1 MAESVKLD
9 NKNNFLY
16 RFLEIAEKYPENP
29 AVIENGHK
37 IITYKD
43 LLKNALKI
51 ASFLNAKNCGAFIGI
66 SLEKSSEYIAVMLG
80 CWFAGKAFVPL
91 GKTLPDNRRKYIQD
105 DAGIDYVF
113 SETDYQVSMDFP
125 PLDKENFNIEYNQP
139 AYVIYTSGSTGK
151 PKGVLVSHNGIVNL
165 ADCQRKA
172 FEVDENSRYLFY
184 VSVNFDASISD
195 ISVCL
200 LSGAALLIE
209 NESSLDIASSLMRLI
224 YARQIT
230 HMDIPPSLLKLLDAE
245 KITDSLKTVVI
256 GGEACDIE
264 TVRKWADK
272 VNLVN
277 VYGPTEATVCTSLCK
292 CTGDWSEP
300 LLGNPI
306 DNIEYEVFAEGKLC
320 TICEKGELF
329 ISGIGLALGYVNNE
343 ELTSKKFVTVNN
355 KKYYR
360 TGDLVEKKENGLI
373 KFLGRTDRQVKIRG
387 QLVELEEIE
396 NRLNLHPDI
405 YKCSVLK
412 RPLFAG
418 GSDNLTA
425 FVQLKNPLSENDLK
439 IYLKE
444 FLPQW
449 MIPAKIEIL
458 NEMPLT
464 VTGKINQDYLKNYE
478 FKNYKPAKENLTETE
493 KKVID
498 IFKKIIGTDYVSV
511 KDNFFDLGGSSLDAL
526 ELIFACK
533 NLGLTISSDML
544 SENATPE
551 FIANNFQNSQSVMVM
566 DVEELKSDMEFIPDF
581 EIAEK
586 TPENTNNIFLT
597 GATGFLGSALL
608 KELLDTTQYKFYCLV
623 RASCNAEG
631 LERIKKTFKTYSV
644 EFKKEYESRIE
655 IICGDISKDN
665 LGLSDEMYSFLAGNV
680 FRIYHCAAVVNMLY
694 PYEKLKNIN
703 VNGVK
708 RILKFALTGV
718 KKELHYASTLSVFVS
733 TDKNTGT
740 VYENDRLD
748 NIKFIWGGYGQSKFA
763 AEKYLLNANLDN
775 IYIYRFGLICG
786 NSQNGV
792 SSKNDFLGMFVK
804 GAAEFNSLPYDESE
818 QMEVDITPVDYA
830 VKCVSSIS
838 QSITDKSIFHVAN
851 SAALKYNDFIQ
862 IMKNE
867 RIIDRITDYKTWVD
881 GTSKNACS
889 LNEQAC
895 IMSLCRMDTSK
906 FKIYRFMDLF
916 QATGIIFDAENTKKI
931 TGLSCPCADENLIKK
946 YLKSGGVKCLQD

>member
-1 MAESVKLD
+1 MAENVKLD

-16 RFLEIAEKYPENP
+16 RFLEITEKFPENP
-29 AVIENGHK
+29 AVIENGYK
-37 IITYKD
+37 ITAYKD
-43 LLKNALKI
+43 LLENALKI
-51 ASFLNAKNCGAFIGI
+51 GAFLKRKNCGDFVGI
-66 SLEKSSEYIAVMLG
+66 SLEKSAEYIAVILG
-80 CWFAGKAFVPL
+80 CWFAGKAFVPV
-91 GKTLPDNRRKYIQD
+91 GKTLPEMRREYIRR
-105 DAGIDYVF
+105 DAGTDYVF
-113 SETDYQVSMDFP
+113 SETDYDDAMKNSP
-125 PLDKENFNIEYNQP
+125 PDKDNLDIEYNQP
-139 AYVIYTSGSTGK
+139 AYIIYTSGSTGN

-209 NESSLDIASSLMRLI
+209 NESSLGIASSIMRLI

-230 HMDIPPSLLKLLDAE
+230 HMDIPPSLLKLLDAD
-245 KITDSLKTVVI
+245 KITGSLKTVVI
-256 GGEACDIE
+256 GGEACDIG

-272 VNLVN
+272 INLVN

-292 CTGDWSEP
+292 CTKNWSEP
-300 LLGNPI
+300 LIGAPI
-306 DNIEYEVFAEGKLC
+306 DNIEYEVFTDGKFC
-320 TICEKGELF
+320 TSGEKGELF
-329 ISGIGLALGYVNNE
+329 ISGAGLALGYVNNE
-343 ELTSKKFVTVNN
+343 ELTAKKFVIVNK

-360 TGDLVEKKENGLI
+360 TGDLVEKKEDGSI
-373 KFLGRTDRQVKIRG
+373 KFLGRIDRQVKIRG

-396 NRLNLHPDI
+396 NRLNLYPDI
-405 YKCSVLK
+405 YKCAVLK

-418 GSDNLTA
+418 GSDNLAA
-425 FVQLKNPLSENDLK
+425 FVQLKNSVSENDLK

-464 VTGKINQDYLKNYE
+464 VTGKVNQDFLKNYE
-478 FKNYKPAKENLTETE
+478 FKNYKPVEENLTETE

-533 NLGLTISSDML
+533 NLGLSISADML

-551 FIANNFQNSQSVMVM
+551 FIANNFQNSQSAMKMSV
-566 DVEELKSDMEFIPDF
+566 DELKPDMEFIPDF

-586 TPENTNNIFLT
+586 IPQNTNNILLT

-608 KELLDTTQYKFYCLV
+608 KELLDTTGYKFYCLV
-623 RASCNAEG
+623 RAAGNKEG
-631 LERIKKTFKTYSV
+631 LDRIKKTFETYSI

-655 IICGDISKDN
+655 IVCGDISKDN
-665 LGLSDEMYSFLAGNV
+665 LGLSDELYCSLAGSV

-708 RILKFALTGV
+708 RILKFALTGI

-733 TDKNTGT
+733 TDKNTGV

-763 AEKYLLNANLDN
+763 AEKFLLNTKLDN

-792 SSKNDFLGMFVK
+792 SSKNDFLGMFVR
-804 GAAEFNSLPYDESE
+804 GASEFGSLPYDDSRL
-818 QMEVDITPVDYA
+818 MAVDITPVDYA
-830 VKCVSSIS
+830 VKCVSRIS
-838 QSITDKSIFHVAN
+838 HSNTDKRIFHIAN
-851 SAALKYNDFIQ
+851 STALKYNDFIE

-867 RIIDRITDYKTWVD
+867 KVIDKISDYKIWALET
-881 GTSKNACS
+881 GKNACS

-895 IMSLCRMDTSK
+895 IISLCRMDASK

-916 QATGIIFDAENTKKI
+916 QATGIIFDDSNTKKI
-931 TGLSCPCADENLIKK
+931 TGLDCPCPDKKLITK
-946 YLKSGGVKCLQD
+946 YLNAGGVKCLQG